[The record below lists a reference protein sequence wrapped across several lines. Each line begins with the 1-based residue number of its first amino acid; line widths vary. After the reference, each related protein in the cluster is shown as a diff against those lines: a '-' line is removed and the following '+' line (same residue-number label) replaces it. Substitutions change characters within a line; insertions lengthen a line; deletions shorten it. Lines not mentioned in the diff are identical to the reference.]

1 MKNLEVITSTFFL
14 NCLLVASFYEV
25 KESSKNEVQFT
36 SFISMSHNTLTDNK
50 TSIKCLYEKVEQSVK
65 NLLSMKQKASN
76 EKRNKRSQLNQN
88 EPNLMCSE
96 EQIAITN
103 ESGTY
108 EIVMKFNSN
117 KVDYFKL
124 ANFVISKECVSKSA
138 LPCKTKY
145 ETRKYAK
152 LNITG
157 GTASLIG
164 NIKQLEV
171 GICCQCF

>member
-1 MKNLEVITSTFFL
+1 MKNTKVILSTIFL
-14 NCLLVASFYEV
+14 NCFLFVSLYEV
-25 KESSKNEVQFT
+25 KESSKNKVQFT
-36 SFISMSHNTLTDNK
+36 SFISMSHNALTDNK
-50 TSIKCLYEKVEQSVK
+50 TNIKSLYEKVEQSVK
-65 NLLSMKQKASN
+65 NLLNMKQKALN

-88 EPNLMCSE
+88 EPNLMCTE
-96 EQIAITN
+96 KQIAITN
-103 ESGTY
+103 ENGTY
-108 EIVMKFNSN
+108 EIVMKFNSK

-124 ANFVISKECVSKSA
+124 ADFVISKECVSKST

-152 LNITG
+152 LNISG
-157 GTASLIG
+157 GTVSLIG